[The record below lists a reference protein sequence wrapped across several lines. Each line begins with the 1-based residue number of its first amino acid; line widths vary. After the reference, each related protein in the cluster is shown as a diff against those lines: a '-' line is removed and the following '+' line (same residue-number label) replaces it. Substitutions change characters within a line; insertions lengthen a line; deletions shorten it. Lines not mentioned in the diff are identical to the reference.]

1 LKLTIR
7 PREGALEVEGSDVD
21 VLGVLDKLL
30 GGMNLLSLPAA
41 VDGGPSP
48 RPMGSVAEAAFPG
61 AEEAPEGPPA
71 VRTEICRFCDN
82 AYATREELAAHVHE
96 AHRKAPAKRV
106 AKRSAR
112 RAIPK
117 GKGLKCPECGE
128 PQKGKIGLGI
138 HRSKTHGVKG
148 AFHDHQRR
156 PSTSKSTRERTRPSL
171 AAPGPGPADVGPPAA
186 ASKRVDPSPEDPA
199 VPLDAAPAPAE
210 RLWRCRHCP
219 ESFDAAKDLRDHR
232 KHVHHLPPGIP
243 PADKVETL
251 PDPAPAPK
259 KAHPCPRCEKSYDSE
274 QSLRIHQGQQQHYG
288 APTPAGPTALPGE
301 GEVPLD
307 VREVNIA
314 LGLHFDG
321 KSPQEI
327 SARCH
332 QAVPTV
338 MRWTARAYELMGLEK
353 PAQGSNP
360 KAARLFSE
368 EMGHLDRLN
377 FAKRVLAPREA

>member
-1 LKLTIR
+1 MKLTIR

-30 GGMNLLSLPAA
+30 GGMNLLALPAA
-41 VDGGPSP
+41 VDGGPSL

-186 ASKRVDPSPEDPA
+186 ASKRVDPSPEDPS

-210 RLWRCRHCP
+210 KLWRCRHCP
-219 ESFDAAKDLRDHR
+219 ESFDAAVQLRSHR
-232 KHVHHLPPGIP
+232 EHVHHLPPGIP

-251 PDPAPAPK
+251 PGSGPK
-259 KAHPCPRCEKSYDSE
+259 
-274 QSLRIHQGQQQHYG
+274 
-288 APTPAGPTALPGE
+288 ALPGE
-301 GEVPLD
+301 GDTPEEVRVVAL
-307 VREVNIA
+307 A

-327 SARCH
+327 SARHH
-332 QAVPTV
+332 QPVPTV
-338 MRWTARAYELMGLEK
+338 LRWTARAYELMALTK
-353 PAQGSNP
+353 PSQGSNP
-360 KAARLFSE
+360 EAARLFSE

-377 FAKRVLAPREA
+377 FAKRVLAPRET